1 MSTTRA
7 EPHGRQSGDQM
18 TRGPILVATDGT
30 AAAEPA
36 LTAARILAARDG
48 AEVEVLSVL
57 EPVAPLPPLV
67 GGIPLPQQLDTERA
81 ATLRESVARQVRDT
95 VGEPGWNVEVVQGHP
110 PATIARM
117 ADRAEARMI
126 IMGLGRHDVSDR
138 LFGDETALR
147 VLRLAKVPVLA
158 VAPGFDALPTRVL
171 VAVDFSP
178 SSELAAR
185 VAMGVAAPDATVELA
200 HVAPKVEPLMAP
212 WERFGAEV
220 PDHDYS
226 GSLERMRDALGA
238 ANGMRIET
246 TLLRGHPAQTLLEHG
261 RATGAHLVVAGTH
274 GYGFLQRMFVGS
286 VATRILR
293 GSTVSVLVVPQSFV
307 SAQQA
312 ESDETS
318 ASRIQSVQEQE
329 WARRLEQFTQRN
341 AARRCMVEIDD
352 PSFGAQLQCVD
363 YPLLGVAYDR
373 RDRRVEIML
382 GERESGNHITKSI
395 GDVSAIDVVEGGGG
409 RDRVLRIS
417 HGQGQTLLTI
427 A

>member
-1 MSTTRA
+1 MTITKA
-7 EPHGRQSGDQM
+7 EPKARTDANRSV
-18 TRGPILVATDGT
+18 RGPILVATDGT
-30 AAAEPA
+30 PAAEPA
-36 LTAARILAARDG
+36 LRAARILAARDG
-48 AEVEVLSVL
+48 TEVEVLAVL
-57 EPVAPLPPLV
+57 EPIAPLPPLV
-67 GGIPLPQQLDTERA
+67 GGIPMPHDLETDRES
-81 ATLRESVARQVRDT
+81 TLRQGVETQVHET
-95 VGEPGWNVEVVQGHP
+95 VGELGWNVEVMQGHP

-117 ADRAEARMI
+117 ADRMDARLI
-126 IMGLGRHDVSDR
+126 VMGLGRHDVSDR

-158 VAPGFDALPTRVL
+158 VVPGFDALPKRIV
-171 VAVDFSP
+171 VAIDFSP

-185 VAMGVAAPDATVELA
+185 VALGVVAPDATIELV
-200 HVAPKVEPLMAP
+200 HVAPKAEPLMAP

-220 PDHDYS
+220 PEHDYS
-226 GSLERMRDALGA
+226 GSLDRMRDAIAA
-238 ANGMRIET
+238 ANGARIET
-246 TLLRGHPAQTLLEHG
+246 RLLRGPAAQTLLEHA
-261 RATGAHLVVAGTH
+261 RSTGADLVASGTH

-293 GSTVSVLVVPQSFV
+293 GSTVSVLIVPQSFV

-312 ESDETS
+312 EPGQRPSQ
-318 ASRIQSVQEQE
+318 RVQSVEEKE
-329 WARRLEQFTQRN
+329 WAERLERFTQRN

-363 YPLLGVAYDR
+363 YPLLGVAYDH

-382 GERESGNHITKSI
+382 GDREGGNHISKNI
-395 GDVSAIDVVEGGGG
+395 GGVTGIDIVEGEDG

-417 HGQGQTLLTI
+417 HGLGQTLLTI